1 MYLTPQH
8 ILLAG
13 ATGLTGEHLLDRLLS
28 EPTVARVLAPT
39 RRPLAA
45 HPNLENPVGDLQ
57 SLLPQLSGQ
66 VDTAF
71 CCLGSTIKRAG
82 SQEAFRAVDHDL
94 VLAFARRARELG
106 ARHLVVIS
114 ALGANPNSSVF
125 YNRVKGETAEA
136 LTAMDWPQLTIARPS
151 LLLGAR
157 REFRLGERLAAV
169 LLRWLPGKYRGID
182 ACVLARALW
191 RLALEEEDGVR
202 VIESSDLRRLGRGN
216 RG

>member
-45 HPNLENPVGDLQ
+45 HPHLENPVGDLQ

-71 CCLGSTIKRAG
+71 CCLGSTIKQAG

-125 YNRVKGETAEA
+125 YNRVKGETEQA
-136 LTAMDWPQLTIARPS
+136 LKAMDWPQLTIARPS

-157 REFRLGERLAAV
+157 HEFRLGERLAAP

-182 ACVLARALW
+182 ACALARALW

-202 VIESSDLRRLGRGN
+202 VIESSDLRRLGR
-216 RG
+216 

>member
-1 MYLTPQH
+1 MHLTPQH
-8 ILLAG
+8 ILIAG

-28 EPTVARVLAPT
+28 EPTVSRVLAPT

-45 HPNLENPVGDLQ
+45 HPHLENPVGDLAT
-57 SLLPQLSGQ
+57 LLPTLSGE

-71 CCLGSTIKRAG
+71 CCLGSTIKQAG

-114 ALGANPNSSVF
+114 ALGANPQSSVF
-125 YNRVKGETAEA
+125 YNRVKGETEEA
-136 LTAMDWPQLTIARPS
+136 LKAMGWPQLTIARPS
-151 LLLGAR
+151 LLLGTR
-157 REFRLGERLAAV
+157 HDFRLGERLAAP

-182 ACVLARALW
+182 ACALARALW
-191 RLALEEEDGVR
+191 RLALEEQNGIR
-202 VIESSDLRRLGRGN
+202 VIESSDLRRLGR
-216 RG
+216 

>member
-8 ILLAG
+8 ILIAG
-13 ATGLTGEHLLDRLLS
+13 ATGLSGEHLLDRLLS

-45 HPNLENPVGDLQ
+45 HPHLENPVGDLQ
-57 SLLPQLSGQ
+57 TLLPQLSGQ

-71 CCLGSTIKRAG
+71 CCLGSTIKQAG

-114 ALGANPNSSVF
+114 ALDANPGSKVF
-125 YNRVKGETAEA
+125 YNRIKGETEQA
-136 LTAMDWPQLTIARPS
+136 LKAMDWPQLTIARPS

-157 REFRLGERLAAV
+157 HEFRLGERLAAP

-182 ACVLARALW
+182 ACALARALW

-202 VIESSDLRRLGRGN
+202 VIESSELRRLGR
-216 RG
+216 